1 MSFFSPFVLLPL
13 GLAILVG
20 FAISGL
26 LVARGQAEMQRLEK
40 RIGAVLRPHARAR
53 RFVFASALTRPV
65 APRESVLSRMARLF
79 GYDSAHPEHYPL
91 PWWVIIGIALVFAK
105 VVQTVAVLL
114 LGKIGWLALP
124 AMWVYGA
131 RWLFDWFT
139 SRRRGRLLVQF
150 PDALTIIVR
159 SVRVGVPVAEA
170 MRVVSRELPAPT
182 GPAFES
188 VIRRLSIG
196 AQLDETL
203 HELAA
208 RSGLSEYRFFAMALA
223 LQNQTGGGLSE
234 ALEGLADMI
243 RRRLAVKERGKALAS
258 EAQMS
263 IYVLSALPPLC
274 GLALSIMNPQYFRV
288 LLTDPTGR
296 RLLGGAVA
304 LLALGWFVM
313 RQMMRKSLS

>member
-1 MSFFSPFVLLPL
+1 MNLLSPFVLLPV

-20 FAISGL
+20 FAVSGL
-26 LVARGQAEMQRLEK
+26 MVARGQAEEQRLAK
-40 RIGAVLRPHARAR
+40 RILGVLRPHARAR
-53 RFVFASALTRPV
+53 RFTFASALTRAK
-65 APRESVLSRMARLF
+65 APRQSMIAQLARLF
-79 GYDSAHPEHYPL
+79 GYDPVHPEHCPL
-91 PWWVIIGIALVFAK
+91 PWWVVLGIALVVAK
-105 VVQTVAVLL
+105 VAQTVAVLL
-114 LGKIGWLALP
+114 LGSIGWIALP
-124 AMWVYGA
+124 AVWVYA
-131 RWLFDWFT
+131 SRWLFDWFV

-150 PDALTIIVR
+150 PEALTMIVR
-159 SVRVGVPVAEA
+159 SVRVGVPVGEA
-170 MRVVSRELPAPT
+170 MRVVAREVPAPT
-182 GPAFES
+182 GPEFET
-188 VIRRLSIG
+188 VIRRLTIG

-208 RSGLSEYRFFAMALA
+208 RTGLSEYRFFAMALA

-274 GLALSIMNPQYFRV
+274 GLALSIMNPAYFKV
-288 LLTDPTGR
+288 LIDDPTGR

-304 LLALGWFVM
+304 MLVLGWFVM

>member
-1 MSFFSPFVLLPL
+1 MNLFSPLVLLPV
-13 GLAILVG
+13 GLAVLVG
-20 FAISGL
+20 FATSGL
-26 LVARGQAEMQRLEK
+26 MVARAQAEMQRLEK

-53 RFVFASALTRPV
+53 RFVFASALTKAA
-65 APRESVLSRMARLF
+65 APRQSALSRLSRLF
-79 GYDSAHPEHYPL
+79 GYDSEHPEHCPL
-91 PWWVIIGIALVFAK
+91 PWWAVVGIALAFAK
-105 VVQTVAVLL
+105 GVQVVATLL
-114 LGKIGWLALP
+114 LGRIGWIALP
-124 AMWVYGA
+124 VVWIYAA
-131 RWLFDWFT
+131 RWLFDWFI
-139 SRRRGRLLVQF
+139 SRRRTRLLVQF
-150 PDALTIIVR
+150 PDTLTMIVR

-170 MRVVSRELPAPT
+170 MRVVAREVPAPT
-182 GPAFES
+182 GPEFET

-196 AQLDETL
+196 AQLDDTL

-274 GLALSIMNPQYFRV
+274 GLALSVMNPQYFQV